1 MGDFENKTD
10 EWKGEVKE
18 KVGDVTDDKDLEA
31 EGALDKTKAKTK
43 QTFEDAKDNVEDAAD
58 AAKDKVRSA
67 FDR

>member
-18 KVGDVTDDKDLEA
+18 NVGDLTDNEDLQA
-31 EGALDKTKAKTK
+31 EGAVDKAKAKTA
-43 QTFEDAKDNVEDAAD
+43 QAAEDVKDTVEDAAH
-58 AAKDKVRSA
+58 AAKEKAKNA

>member
-18 KVGDVTDDKDLEA
+18 NVGDLTDNEDLQA
-31 EGALDKTKAKTK
+31 EGATEKATAKTK
-43 QTFEDAKDNVEDAAD
+43 QTVENVKDNVEDAAE

-67 FDR
+67 FD